1 MEDIYRE
8 IHSYNGC
15 QSSFSINLNLSFT
28 SFVGI
33 CQPSVIALFSLQF
46 YDFEVFTIFIGKSAV
61 LPKVSFTFPPPSQI
75 FTPRYIICRTRDFP
89 VHSFIFFICIAINIV
104 ICRPC
109 RTSKTL
115 FHLIRLWSQIALH
128 QMELSS
134 FWVLLL
140 PHNKN
145 HTKLFFEIYS
155 GTQCSMDIQQTMGAL
170 ATDEKYFIS

>member
-15 QSSFSINLNLSFT
+15 QSSFSINLYLSFT

-46 YDFEVFTIFIGKSAV
+46 YDFEVFRIFIGKSAV

-89 VHSFIFFICIAINIV
+89 IHCD
-104 ICRPC
+104 
-109 RTSKTL
+109 
-115 FHLIRLWSQIALH
+115 
-128 QMELSS
+128 LSS
-134 FWVLLL
+134 MQNLKNIISSHQVVIANRTASNGVVLFL
-140 PHNKN
+140 
-145 HTKLFFEIYS
+145 
-155 GTQCSMDIQQTMGAL
+155 GTSITTQ
-170 ATDEKYFIS
+170 